1 MQLGIAQNS
10 KDLAAKI
17 QAINEQ
23 ILGIIER
30 TNNIHSEES
39 LEKLEQEVQALTR
52 ELGDLIVAQKVQQTI
67 DEDEAL
73 RSSIGTV
80 QT

>member
-1 MQLGIAQNS
+1 MQLDITQNS
-10 KDLAAKI
+10 KGLIAKI

-23 ILGIIER
+23 ISEIIAR
-30 TNNIHSEES
+30 SDKIHNEQN

-67 DEDEAL
+67 DEDEAFQE
-73 RSSIGTV
+73 S
-80 QT
+80 

>member
-1 MQLGIAQNS
+1 MQLGITQNS
-10 KDLAAKI
+10 KGLIAKI

-23 ILGIIER
+23 ISEIIAR
-30 TNNIHSEES
+30 SDKIHNEQN

-67 DEDEAL
+67 DEDEAFQE
-73 RSSIGTV
+73 S
-80 QT
+80 